1 MWPPTTSASTSLGD
15 KRVVAD
21 RPVSKSARRELVP
34 CPARSQRSS
43 KGGVSERVKTKRT
56 ALPDPRKLG
65 CAHEVRPGKPGV
77 CVWGGGMRREGEA

>member
-65 CAHEVRPGKPGV
+65 CAHEVRPAGSRV
-77 CVWGGGMRREGEA
+77 CVWGGWYEKGG